1 MLIENAS
8 ISEGFTLHV
17 AGLRAALLT
26 ARREHF
32 RIIWVVGGSASERSA
47 VIRAVADAED
57 GAVLD
62 VGRLLSA
69 ALIEIPSPHRAV
81 SVDDAFSDM
90 LSSGGKEVLCLDHLE
105 ILFETS
111 LMLQPIDLVKNASR
125 RFLLVASWPGTL
137 TQDSLAFGQEDHPAH
152 LKIPRQD
159 LECLIHAI

>member
-1 MLIENAS
+1 MLIENAVMTK
-8 ISEGFTLHV
+8 GCALHI
-17 AGLRAALLT
+17 AGLRTALLT

-32 RIIWVVGGSASERSA
+32 RVVWVVGGTASDRSA
-47 VIRAVADAED
+47 VIRGVVDAED
-57 GAVLD
+57 GAMLD

-69 ALIEIPSPHRAV
+69 ALLEIPSPLRAV

-111 LMLQPIDLVKNASR
+111 LMLHPIDLVRNASR
-125 RFLLVASWPGTL
+125 RFLLVASWPGTFSEDFL
-137 TQDSLAFGQEDHPAH
+137 IFGPENHPAH
-152 LKIPRQD
+152 IKIPRQD

>member
-1 MLIENAS
+1 MT
-8 ISEGFTLHV
+8 EGFTLHI
-17 AGLRAALLT
+17 AGLLAALQT

-32 RIIWVVGGSASERSA
+32 RVIWVVGGSASERSA

-125 RFLLVASWPGTL
+125 RFLLVASWPGTFA
-137 TQDSLAFGQEDHPAH
+137 QDSLVFGPEDHPAH
-152 LKIPRQD
+152 LKTPRQD
-159 LECLIHAI
+159 LECLIHSI

>member
-1 MLIENAS
+1 M
-8 ISEGFTLHV
+8 SEGFTQHIV
-17 AGLRAALLT
+17 GLRSALKT

-47 VIRAVADAED
+47 VIRVVADAED

-69 ALIEIPSPHRAV
+69 ALIEVPSPHRAV

-90 LSSGGKEVLCLDHLE
+90 LSNGGKEVLCLDHLE

-125 RFLLVASWPGTL
+125 RFLLVASWPGTFA
-137 TQDSLAFGQEDHPAH
+137 QDSLVFGPEDHPAH
-152 LKIPRQD
+152 LKTPCRD
-159 LECLIHAI
+159 LECLIHSI